1 MDAKAKPGRTGTIVV
16 RWIARGIIIA
26 WAAWWIFFSIASGI
40 AEMPDLGLMA
50 LITHLMVPVE
60 ILLTLYVAWRWELA
74 GGILLLAEV
83 LFAWYFFN
91 LHEPK
96 QLFVALTLALPAAL
110 AGVLFISCWLSW
122 RRFAKLDSKSN
133 GD

>member
-1 MDAKAKPGRTGTIVV
+1 MDAKAKPGRMGTVAV

-26 WAAWWIFFSIASGI
+26 WAAWWIFFSVASGI
-40 AEMPDLGLMA
+40 AEMPDLGMMA

-74 GGILLLAEV
+74 GGILLLLEV
-83 LFAWYFFN
+83 IFAWYFFN

-96 QLFVALTLALPAAL
+96 QLFVALTLALPATL
-110 AGVLFISCWLSW
+110 AGVLFIACWLSW
-122 RRFAKLDSKSN
+122 RRFERQTSKTGN
-133 GD
+133 G